1 MYKIGF
7 EAHDDFKVNLF
18 NINKQ
23 GQLLLGDSVLKT
35 KWDIK

>member
-1 MYKIGF
+1 MMIL
-7 EAHDDFKVNLF
+7 EVNLF